1 MSTTFS
7 SESSCLHGSIS
18 CAFPVSFTN
27 DANALVPYET
37 LEPSNVSS
45 VRKSRGLPVPAVNA
59 IQQWHIFC
67 QSTVMANSIVT
78 FSFNFADDPS
88 FSRS

>member
-1 MSTTFS
+1 MCTTFS

-27 DANALVPYET
+27 DTNALVPYET

-67 QSTVMANSIVT
+67 QSTVMLIRHL
-78 FSFNFADDPS
+78 FFQF
-88 FSRS
+88 RR